1 MACSILC
8 QACGVEAPTRYVEFH
23 QNIGAL
29 VMRYHRSVKGHLCKR
44 CIHREFWKKTG
55 TTASVGWF
63 GTISLIMTP
72 VFIINNTVYYLKSAA
87 MPKTPADAQVP
98 RLTHEAVTAI
108 NPLAGELIS
117 RLNQQEPIDMVAM
130 DIASR
135 TGVTPGQ
142 VVVYLRAM
150 AQRHQPHTAQPRVQG
165 FPVIPVRA
173 RPVEDLDPI
182 PLDDPQT

>member
-29 VMRYHRSVKGHLCKR
+29 LMRFHRSVKGNLCKR
-44 CIHREFWKKTG
+44 CIHREYWKKTG

-63 GTISLIMTP
+63 GTISLIVTP
-72 VFIINNTVYYLKSAA
+72 IFVVTNTVYYLKSAA

-98 RLTHEAVTAI
+98 QLTHEAVTAI
-108 NPLAGELIS
+108 NPLAGELMS

-135 TGVTPGQ
+135 TGATPGQ
-142 VVVYLRAM
+142 VVLFLRAM
-150 AQRHQPHTAQPRVQG
+150 AQHRQVSQARVQG

-173 RPVEDLDPI
+173 RPVENLDPI
-182 PLDDPQT
+182 PLDDPQA